1 MTWLLA
7 LASSVLLILSVP
19 GFNAQWL
26 AWIALAP
33 LLYASAREASPRQR
47 FLMGWAAG
55 ALYWWVVCFW
65 IEYVLEEHGGMSLG
79 LAWLAFFLFGLY
91 KALHLAVFSL
101 CAGWIPSARWWTPLA
116 WAALWVGIERTHGT
130 FGFAW
135 VPLGGSGIDTT
146 WLMPIAPV
154 LGVYGLSFFF
164 ALTAGII
171 ARALGDPSFLG
182 GASFS
187 LRGALAP
194 LILAVPLLLLPKTI
208 PAPPDHRAIVVQ
220 PSMPESA
227 EWTRDFLDQRLSR
240 LAYLS
245 FSKAAGH
252 PKSLIIWPEMP
263 GPIYFESDPAF
274 HQLATEIAARN
285 QDYFLFGTTI
295 RDSKGAPYNSA
306 IMLNPDGGVNGR
318 YDKINLVPFGEF
330 VPAAFSWVNKI
341 TDEPG
346 DFVSG
351 AQLTLFPVEDTKAGV
366 FICYE
371 SAFPDH
377 VRQFANNGASFF
389 VNVSNDGYFGH
400 SKAREQHL
408 SIVRMRAAENRRW
421 IIRATNNGIT
431 AVVDP
436 LGHVTDRV
444 PEWQETSQLMQYG
457 VSQETTFY
465 SRHGDW
471 FAWLCLLSGSAA
483 VARTLYTSLPWC
495 RAILRG
501 EA

>member
-1 MTWLLA
+1 MP
-7 LASSVLLILSVP
+7 V
-19 GFNAQWL
+19 
-26 AWIALAP
+26 AP
-33 LLYASAREASPRQR
+33 L
-47 FLMGWAAG
+47 
-55 ALYWWVVCFW
+55 
-65 IEYVLEEHGGMSLG
+65 
-79 LAWLAFFLFGLY
+79 
-91 KALHLAVFSL
+91 
-101 CAGWIPSARWWTPLA
+101 
-116 WAALWVGIERTHGT
+116 
-130 FGFAW
+130 
-135 VPLGGSGIDTT
+135 
-146 WLMPIAPV
+146 
-154 LGVYGLSFFF
+154 LGVYGLSFAFC
-164 ALTAGII
+164 LTAATLAHII
-171 ARALGDPSFLG
+171 YFYAHSSTRRSYTRSTLAVIPLL
-182 GASFS
+182 
-187 LRGALAP
+187 ALAP
-194 LILAVPLLLLPKTI
+194 IFLAPSTQVT
-208 PAPPDHRAIVVQ
+208 PPDHQAVIVQ

-252 PKSLIIWPEMP
+252 PRRLIIWPEMP

-285 QDYFLFGTTI
+285 QDYFLFGTTT
-295 RDSKGAPYNSA
+295 RDAKGNPFNSA

-346 DFVSG
+346 DFVPG
-351 AQLTLFPVEDTKAGV
+351 TKLTLFPVEDTKAGV

-377 VRQFANNGASFF
+377 VRQFANNGAAFF

-400 SKAREQHL
+400 SRARDQHL

-421 IIRATNNGIT
+421 TIRATNNGVT

-436 LGHVTDRV
+436 AGRVTDRV
-444 PEWQETSQLMQYG
+444 AEWQETSQLVGYG
-457 VSQETTFY
+457 VSRETTFY

-471 FAWLCLLSGSAA
+471 FAWLCLGVGLASSALG
-483 VARTLYTSLPWC
+483 RRKTFTN
-495 RAILRG
+495 
-501 EA
+501 

>member
-7 LASSVLLILSVP
+7 LASSLLLIFSVP
-19 GFNAQWL
+19 GYHAQWL

-33 LLYASAREASPRQR
+33 LLHGMAREESPRKR
-47 FLMGWAAG
+47 FLAGWAAG
-55 ALYWWVVCFW
+55 AVYWWVVCFW
-65 IEYVLEEHGGMSLG
+65 IEYVLEEHGGMNLG
-79 LAWLAFFLFGLY
+79 LAWFAFFLFGLY
-91 KALHLAVFSL
+91 KALHLAVFSIV
-101 CAGWIPSARWWTPLA
+101 AAWIPQRWWTPLA
-116 WAALWVGIERTHGT
+116 WAALWVGIERTHGS

-135 VPLGGSGIDTT
+135 VPLGGSGIDSA
-146 WLMPIAPV
+146 WLIRIAPV
-154 LGVYGLSFFF
+154 LGVYGLSFLF
-164 ALTAGII
+164 ALTAGTMAYVA
-171 ARALGDPSFLG
+171 ARQRC

-187 LRGALAP
+187 LRGASTPPVLLALCALVP
-194 LILAVPLLLLPKTI
+194 SSPTPTPDRQAV
-208 PAPPDHRAIVVQ
+208 VVQ

-274 HQLATEIAARN
+274 HQMATEIAARN
-285 QDYFLFGTTI
+285 QDYFLFGATI
-295 RDSKGAPYNSA
+295 RDSKGTPYNSA
-306 IMLNPDGGVNGR
+306 IMLNPDGGVSGR

-330 VPAAFSWVNKI
+330 VPSAFSWVNKI

-351 AQLTLFPVEDTKAGV
+351 TQLTLFPVEDTKAGV

-377 VRQFANNGASFF
+377 VRQFANNGAGFF

-436 LGHVTDRV
+436 SGRVTETV
-444 PEWQETSQLMQYG
+444 PEWQETSQVVRYG
-457 VSQETTFY
+457 VSQETSFY
-465 SRHGDW
+465 SSHGDW
-471 FAWLCLLSGSAA
+471 FAWLCLLAGSVA
-483 VARTLYTSLPWC
+483 VVWPFRLLTRP
-495 RAILRG
+495 RAIHK
-501 EA
+501 